1 MLHRFTI
8 NCIINFSKKMQFS
21 IFLKNFLKEKL
32 QSFYFDECSSFYDA
46 LNPLSSTQKS
56 ITLNYS
62 SLFMS
67 FFASIF
73 LFALHPVSTLYIYII
88 VFAPRNFAKLILC
101 KIKLYVLLVFTF
113 FKGTLSTFQKNLS
126 QLFLRNFP
134 L

>member
-1 MLHRFTI
+1 MLHRFKI
-8 NCIINFSKKMQFS
+8 NRIINFPKKMQFS

-67 FFASIF
+67 FFCVNIF
-73 LFALHPVSTLYIYII
+73 TVSTLYIYII
-88 VFAPRNFAKLILC
+88 VFATRNFAKLILC